1 MACAQWLRGVI
12 PRDGEL
18 GGQRPRGAGDSHGRE
33 QALREEAESH
43 RGDRSRLLG
52 LHYFFI
58 DVPKLNPR
66 STPRQPWGRV
76 GRIATTTGRY
86 GTKKFPGSDLRG
98 ALPPNPLP

>member
-1 MACAQWLRGVI
+1 MIA
-12 PRDGEL
+12 
-18 GGQRPRGAGDSHGRE
+18 
-33 QALREEAESH
+33 REEARALATESN
-43 RGDRSRLLG
+43 RDRKALHDFWC

-66 STPRQPWGRV
+66 ITPRQPWGRV
-76 GRIATTTGRY
+76 GRIATTTRRY